1 MTDGK
6 VKIENIHIRISETQK
21 EIITNYVKEK
31 KIKLSDFIRDTCINY
46 ILEERKK
53 ELQNG

>member
-46 ILEERKK
+46 ISEERKK